1 MSGFY
6 KDLPQNARVYS
17 HPTSI
22 PVSANQTEYRLE
34 EKSSIEGR
42 RLLGVWIQTP
52 VSGGKDPYGN
62 AILPTAN
69 LKSAYLTIVEGNTNI
84 HKMIPF
90 QHIIACNENGVPFHI
105 SSREISMSES
115 SIRLGLTSGITA
127 GDQIVLTFDYLKEK

>member
-1 MSGFY
+1 MFY
-6 KDLPQNARVYS
+6 KDLPPNARVYS
-17 HPTSI
+17 HTTSI
-22 PVSANQTEYRLE
+22 PVNVNQNEYRLE

-62 AILPTAN
+62 NILPSAN
-69 LKSAYLTIVEGNTNI
+69 LKSAYLTIVESNTNI

-90 QHIIACNENGVPFHI
+90 QHIIACNENGTPFPI

-115 SIRLGLTSGITA
+115 SIKLGLTSGITA
-127 GDQIVLTFDYLKEK
+127 GDQIVITLDYLKEK